1 MTIKMKP
8 AIRKDDAI
16 IISIWEASV
25 RETHDFLLPGDFEEF
40 KIQLIKYLPLLDMQ
54 LWLDDDVPIGF
65 SAIANQKLEMFFI
78 APPYI
83 GQGYGRSIMAQLFSD
98 FAIKSVDVNEQN
110 AAAVRFY
117 LKQHFEVL
125 SRDERDD
132 GGKPYPILHLG
143 LKA

>member
-83 GQGYGRSIMAQLFSD
+83 GQGYGRSIMAHLFSD
-98 FAIKSVDVNEQN
+98 FQWMLMNKMLLQLDFILNNTLKSFRETKEMTVVNHIL
-110 AAAVRFY
+110 FY
-117 LKQHFEVL
+117 
-125 SRDERDD
+125 
-132 GGKPYPILHLG
+132 I
-143 LKA
+143 